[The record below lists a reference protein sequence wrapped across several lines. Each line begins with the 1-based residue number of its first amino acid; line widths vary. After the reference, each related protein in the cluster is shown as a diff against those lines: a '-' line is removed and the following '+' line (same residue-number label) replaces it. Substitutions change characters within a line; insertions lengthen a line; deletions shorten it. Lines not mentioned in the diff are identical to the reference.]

1 MLLAAAEDSHSH
13 GDEAKADH
21 TNESS
26 SGNSISGIIAGVIA
40 GVISGIGSRFLFQK
54 KK

>member
-1 MLLAAAEDSHSH
+1 VLLAAADSHAH
-13 GDEAKADH
+13 GDEAMADH
-21 TNESS
+21 TNVND